1 MPRSSALLLGFFGV
15 DTVVSLGFFHTT
27 TAAHTVSAAETI
39 VPIQVVVFVAIL
51 ILLRMLLLML
61 FEFTCHVYITGIN
74 NYYWHPYWLIF
85 LRSLIFAE
93 LFLSERIYS
102 IFVYFLKIR
111 VK

>member
-1 MPRSSALLLGFFGV
+1 MPRSSALLLVFFAV

-61 FEFTCHVYITGIN
+61 FEFTYHVYITGIN

-93 LFLSERIYS
+93 LFFVRKN
-102 IFVYFLKIR
+102 IFYFCLFPENSG
-111 VK
+111 